1 MKTLDSAGHSIHF
14 ETGLAPLSEIIN
26 SEKYS
31 KVFVFVDRNTAEACL
46 PIFQELLEDYTG
58 FDLIETDP
66 GEENKNIDFCIGI
79 WKTLLDFEA
88 DRKCLMINLGGG
100 VITDMGGFVASTY
113 KRGIDFINIPTTLLS
128 QVDASVGGKTGIDI
142 DNVKNM
148 VGTFTLPQAVFIET
162 VFLKTLPERE
172 LLSGFAEMIKHGL
185 IADANYFQELK
196 TADYKT
202 VSAASIYRS
211 VEIKNDVVTE
221 DPQERGLR
229 KILNYGHT
237 IGHAVETYSL
247 INDKKPLNHGE
258 AIAIGMVCEAFLSVK
273 NNTLKE
279 EELTEISTYFLSL
292 YPKYEIKKKS
302 HEELLQFM
310 QSDKKNEDGQIMF
323 SLLNS
328 IGSCAYNCRVTT
340 QDILDSLN
348 YFNEQVKLATV

>member
-1 MKTLDSAGHSIHF
+1 MKVLNSAGHSIYF
-14 ETGLAPLSEIIN
+14 ETGLIPLTATIN
-26 SEKYS
+26 QEKYS
-31 KVFVFVDRNTAEACL
+31 KIFVFADRNTAELCL
-46 PIFQELLEDYTG
+46 PLFQQMLEDYTG

-79 WKTLLDFEA
+79 WKTLLDFGA

-148 VGTFTLPQAVFIET
+148 VGTFTLPQAVYIET
-162 VFLKTLPERE
+162 SFLKSLPSRE

-185 IADANYFQELK
+185 IADKSYYQNLK
-196 TADYKT
+196 SADYK
-202 VSAASIYRS
+202 SIDAQLIYRS
-211 VEIKNDVVTE
+211 VEIKNEVVTE
-221 DPQERGLR
+221 DPHEKGLR

-258 AIAIGMVCEAFLSVK
+258 AIAIGMVCEAYLSQT
-273 NNTLKE
+273 NNTLSE
-279 EELTEISTYFLSL
+279 TELQDITDYFLSL
-292 YPKYEIKKKS
+292 YPAYHIKEGS
-302 HEELLQFM
+302 YPQLLEFM

-323 SLLNS
+323 SLLNN
-328 IGSCAYNCRVTT
+328 IGSCAYNCRVSEK
-340 QDILDSLN
+340 DILASLD
-348 YFNEQVKLATV
+348 YFNSQSKKD